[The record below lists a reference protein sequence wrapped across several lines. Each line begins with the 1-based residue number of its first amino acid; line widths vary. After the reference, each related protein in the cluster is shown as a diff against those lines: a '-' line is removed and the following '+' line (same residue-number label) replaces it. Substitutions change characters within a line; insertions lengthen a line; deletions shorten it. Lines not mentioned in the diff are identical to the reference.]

1 MLVVLSVGLAGCGSS
16 GSHGSSGPEVSGAI
30 TKAQY
35 LSMLKRASARVTKV
49 EGAAEQGL
57 TPKAAP
63 EHVKALLLAW
73 ANTETQLGTSFRTT
87 HAPAN
92 AAKANALL
100 ARGEITFG
108 RELKNAANHL
118 PRKTVAIGPFLQRAL
133 GNAKGAALIDRALAQ
148 LKAAG
153 YGG

>member
-1 MLVVLSVGLAGCGSS
+1 MLVLFSLGLAGCGSS
-16 GSHGSSGPEVSGAI
+16 GSSGSSGSKAPGAL

-35 LSMLKRASARVTKV
+35 QAMLHRANARVTKV

-57 TPKAAP
+57 TPKSTRKQ
-63 EHVKALLLAW
+63 VKALLLAW
-73 ANTETQLGTSFRTT
+73 ANTETELGTSFR
-87 HAPAN
+87 AAKPPAN

-108 RELKNAANHL
+108 GEIKSAATHL
-118 PRKTVAIGPFLQRAL
+118 PRKKAAIGPFLQRTLAR
-133 GNAKGAALIDRALAQ
+133 AKGGGLIDQALAQ

-153 YGG
+153 YR